1 VERCWF
7 CGSTVVVVTDGQYV
21 CSSCGTVLGVVY
33 VVPQVATEL
42 HSRVEQRPHRKEPLK
57 REKRPL
63 RLSDAIEFWIGA
75 YATLLAREPRE
86 AEALRREALRL
97 FRSLPRTA
105 WQGRRPRVVAAAV
118 LYLVSGRTI
127 GEVRHATGVAKS
139 AISTAARALAR

>member
-7 CGSTVVVVTDGQYV
+7 CGSERVVVADGQYV
-21 CSSCGTVLGVVY
+21 CSNCGTVLGVVY
-33 VVPQVATEL
+33 VAPRVAAEL
-42 HSRVEQRPHRKEPLK
+42 RRRAEEGPRRQEPPR

-63 RLSDAIEFWIGA
+63 RFSDVIESLIGTF
-75 YATLLAREPRE
+75 ATRLAREPRE

-105 WQGRRPRVVAAAV
+105 WQGKSPRTVAAAV
-118 LYLVSGRTI
+118 LYMVSGRTV
-127 GEVRHATGVAKS
+127 GEVERATGVAKS

>member
-1 VERCWF
+1 VERCEF
-7 CGSTVVVVTDGQYV
+7 CGSTAVVVADGQYV
-21 CSSCGTVLGVVY
+21 CSDCGTVLGVVY
-33 VVPQVATEL
+33 VAPQVAVEL
-42 HSRVEQRPHRKEPLK
+42 HSRVEQRPRRKEPPK
-57 REKRPL
+57 REKKPL

-86 AEALRREALRL
+86 AEALRREALRF

-105 WQGRRPRVVAAAV
+105 WQGKLPRTVAAAV

-127 GEVRHATGVAKS
+127 GEVRRATGVAKS